1 MGKGGCIMKEVYCD
15 VCDNLIANDDRVLQG
30 YKIIDKNRFEYD
42 DEFIRICNNCE
53 EEAK

>member
-1 MGKGGCIMKEVYCD
+1 MKEVYCD